1 VTEQNKL
8 MQALGIPFSA
18 LVTVIFGLMILS
30 FPIGAYVVFNSDI
43 SDGVGFDFPMD
54 GFDFFPAGIGFEIPI
69 QFELGDVFIGLWCVF
84 IILFSIAMFGPKT
97 NFLKALSPLM
107 SEGRYDSSTNYL
119 VSVIKWFAILIVVSG
134 IIEFI
139 QASVGITIES
149 PEHSSVLIQ
158 FFGVTAAPISEE
170 IGFRVMLIGIPLYV
184 IYSQKTSIKLFF
196 KSLWH
201 PSRTL
206 HIFESKKAVI
216 LIVIVGLFFG
226 AAHIISG
233 EPWSIGKFAQA
244 AASGIIIGWVYY
256 KHGFPS
262 AVLVHWSTNYFIFS
276 YVYFLS
282 DINEITIKNAFSHSL
297 TTSLETLLIITG
309 VISIALVLLN
319 YVRKKKEN
327 TKYISS

>member
-1 VTEQNKL
+1 MTEQNKL
-8 MQALGIPFSA
+8 MQSLGIPFSA
-18 LVTVIFGLMILS
+18 LVSVIFGLMILS
-30 FPIGAYVVFNSDI
+30 FPIGAYVVFNSNI
-43 SDGVGFDFPMD
+43 GNGVGFDFPMD

-84 IILFSIAMFGPKT
+84 IIIFSIAMLGPKI
-97 NFLKALSPLM
+97 NILKSLSPLM
-107 SEGRYDSSTNYL
+107 SEGKYDSSTNYL

-139 QASVGITIES
+139 QASVGITIEP
-149 PEHSSVLIQ
+149 PEQSNVLIQ

-233 EPWSIGKFAQA
+233 EPWSVGKFAQA
-244 AASGIIIGWVYY
+244 AASGIIIGWAYY
-256 KHGFPS
+256 KHGFPA
-262 AVLVHWSTNYFIFS
+262 AVLIHWSTNYFIFS
-276 YVYFLS
+276 YVYFIA
-282 DINEITIKNAFSHSL
+282 DNNEITIKNAFSHSL
-297 TTSLETLLIITG
+297 ITSLEILLIITG
-309 VISIALVLLN
+309 IISIAIVLLN
-319 YVRKKKEN
+319 YVNLKKER
-327 TKYISS
+327 KLEI

>member
-1 VTEQNKL
+1 VKEQNKL

-18 LVTVIFGLMILS
+18 LVSVIFGLMILS
-30 FPIGAYVVFNSDI
+30 FPIGAYVVFNSNI
-43 SDGVGFDFPMD
+43 GDGVGFDFPID
-54 GFDFFPAGIGFEIPI
+54 SFNFFPAGIGLEIPI
-69 QFELGDVFIGLWCVF
+69 EFELGDVFIGLWCVF
-84 IILFSIAMFGPKT
+84 LIIFSIAMFGPKT
-97 NFLKALSPLM
+97 NFLKSLSPLM
-107 SEGRYDSSTNYL
+107 SEGKYDSRSNYL

-139 QASVGITIES
+139 QSSIGITIEPPVQS
-149 PEHSSVLIQ
+149 DVLIQ
-158 FFGVTAAPISEE
+158 FFWVTAAPISEE
-170 IGFRVMLIGIPLYV
+170 IGFRIMLIGIPLYL

-206 HIFESKKAVI
+206 NIFESKKAII

-226 AAHIISG
+226 VAHIISG

-244 AASGIIIGWVYY
+244 SASGIIIGWVYY

-262 AVLVHWSTNYFIFS
+262 ALLVHWSTNYFIFS
-276 YVYFLS
+276 YVYFLA

-297 TTSLETLLIITG
+297 ASSLEILLIITG
-309 VISIALVLLN
+309 VISVAMILLN
-319 YVRKKKEN
+319 YVNKKKEKN
-327 TKYISS
+327 LEI

>member
-1 VTEQNKL
+1 MTEQNKL

-18 LVTVIFGLMILS
+18 LVSVIFGLMILS
-30 FPIGAYVVFNSDI
+30 FPIGAYVVFNSNI
-43 SDGVGFDFPMD
+43 GDGIGFDFPID

-69 QFELGDVFIGLWCVF
+69 QFELGDAFIVLWCVF
-84 IILFSIAMFGPKT
+84 IIIFSIAFFGPKT
-97 NFLKALSPLM
+97 NFLKSLSPIM
-107 SEGRYDSSTNYL
+107 SEGKYDSSTNYL
-119 VSVIKWFAILIVVSG
+119 VSVIKWFAILIVISG
-134 IIEFI
+134 VIEFV
-139 QASVGITIES
+139 QASVGITIEP
-149 PEHSSVLIQ
+149 PEQSNVLIQ
-158 FFGVTAAPISEE
+158 FFGATAAPISEE
-170 IGFRVMLIGIPLYV
+170 IGFRVMLIGIPLYF

-206 HIFESKKAVI
+206 HIFESKKALI

-244 AASGIIIGWVYY
+244 AASGVIIGWVYY

-276 YVYFLS
+276 YVYFLA

-297 TTSLETLLIITG
+297 TSSLEILLIITG
-309 VISIALVLLN
+309 VISIAIVLLN
-319 YVRKKKEN
+319 YVNLKKER
-327 TKYISS
+327 KLEI